1 MRKSLSTALIIAVL
15 ATALINL
22 SSCEKDEGK
31 LPNISFK
38 STTGYTHADASVS
51 SGDPILVGI
60 NASKAED
67 KDVLKTFNIS
77 KSVDGQAATT
87 VVNTTLTSAQEDSYS
102 VDYPIIAGA
111 AGHTEK
117 WSFTVTNR
125 DGLTNTVSFTLTV
138 N

>member
-1 MRKSLSTALIIAVL
+1 MRKLISTALTFAVL
-15 ATALINL
+15 TTALINL

-31 LPNISFK
+31 LPNIAFK
-38 STTGYTHADASVS
+38 TTSGYTYADANVS
-51 SGDPILVGI
+51 AGAPILVGI
-60 NASKAED
+60 TASKSED
-67 KDVLKTFNIS
+67 KDVLKTFNVS
-77 KSVDGQAATT
+77 KSIDGAAATT
-87 VVNTTLTSAQEDSYS
+87 VTNTTLTSAQEDSYT
-102 VDYPIIAGA
+102 VDYPFFAGT